1 MKYIMFARV
10 RTIKN
15 ATQLKYCNFLNELLE
30 NSATNY

>member
-1 MKYIMFARV
+1 MKYIMFARI
-10 RTIKN
+10 RMIKN